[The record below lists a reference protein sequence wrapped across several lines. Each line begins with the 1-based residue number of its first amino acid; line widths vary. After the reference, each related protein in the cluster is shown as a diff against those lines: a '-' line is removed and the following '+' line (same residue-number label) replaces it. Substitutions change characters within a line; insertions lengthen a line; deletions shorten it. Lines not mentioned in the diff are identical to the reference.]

1 MASSITGQTFMLF
14 KNGSTTKIAAKVS
27 YDPSTRTA
35 KLNPTNNL
43 QRGVTY
49 RAVLTTG
56 AKDVAGISPRTAK
69 RVVVHGEK
77 VERTENCCGVP
88 HRKGGSPS
96 VRGSRP
102 FSSYPHSPK

>member
-1 MASSITGQTFMLF
+1 VPGPGATGVSPTINNVKATFSEAMMTSSITGQTFMLF

-56 AKDVAGISPRTAK
+56 AKDVAGISLVQQKEWLFTVK
-69 RVVVHGEK
+69 R
-77 VERTENCCGVP
+77 
-88 HRKGGSPS
+88 
-96 VRGSRP
+96 
-102 FSSYPHSPK
+102 